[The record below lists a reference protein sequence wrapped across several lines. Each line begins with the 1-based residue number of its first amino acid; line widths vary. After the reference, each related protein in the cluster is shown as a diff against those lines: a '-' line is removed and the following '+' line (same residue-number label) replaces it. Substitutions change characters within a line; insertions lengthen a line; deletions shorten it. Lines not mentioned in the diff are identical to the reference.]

1 MAMAHSAIFRIG
13 AVAAGDI
20 AAAEQDF
27 RGWDTAH
34 YSGGR
39 AAFGA
44 LIAAGASVAAAK
56 ALVATVSRVSRAV
69 SRVSRPSAL
78 ELIITAIQAVVTC
91 EAGG

>member
-56 ALVATVSRVSRAV
+56 ALVAAV
-69 SRVSRPSAL
+69 SRVSRIAL

>member
-56 ALVATVSRVSRAV
+56 ALVAAV
-69 SRVSRPSAL
+69 SRVSRIAL
-78 ELIITAIQAVVTC
+78 ELIITAIKAVVTC

>member
-27 RGWDTAH
+27 RGWDRAH

-56 ALVATVSRVSRAV
+56 AFVAAV
-69 SRVSRPSAL
+69 SRVSRIAL
-78 ELIITAIQAVVTC
+78 ELIITAIKAIVTC

>member
-56 ALVATVSRVSRAV
+56 ALVAAV
-69 SRVSRPSAL
+69 SRVSRIAL
-78 ELIITAIQAVVTC
+78 ELIITAIKAVVTC
-91 EAGG
+91 DAGG

>member
-34 YSGGR
+34 YRGGR

-44 LIAAGASVAAAK
+44 LIAAGASVAADTAPD
-56 ALVATVSRVSRAV
+56 VAAV
-69 SRVSRPSAL
+69 NAF
-78 ELIITAIQAVVTC
+78 VTC
-91 EAGG
+91 DTGG